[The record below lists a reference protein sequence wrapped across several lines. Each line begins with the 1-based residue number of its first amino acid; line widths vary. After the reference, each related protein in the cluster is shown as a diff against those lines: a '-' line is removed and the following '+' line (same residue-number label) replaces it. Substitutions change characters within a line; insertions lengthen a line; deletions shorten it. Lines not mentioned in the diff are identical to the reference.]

1 MKKVLMVL
9 VSIATCVGIS
19 FAGIL
24 EGAHAKE
31 FTIRD
36 RQKQLMKDVN
46 KAQKS
51 NELTD
56 KEAHKMRKKL
66 AQVARKK
73 TKMLRK
79 ANGAGLSTDNKVA
92 LEKDL
97 NAISIEIKKLMLE
110 KRVDA
115 QKSQSN

>member
-1 MKKVLMVL
+1 MKKELMVVASL
-9 VSIATCVGIS
+9 AAFSCLFSGLAGSVEAKQFSI
-19 FAGIL
+19 F
-24 EGAHAKE
+24 
-31 FTIRD
+31 D

-51 NELTD
+51 NQLTD

-79 ANGAGLSTDNKVA
+79 SKGAGLSSSNKVT

-97 NAISIEIKKLMLE
+97 NSISLEIKKLMLQ
-110 KRVDA
+110 KRVEA
-115 QKSQSN
+115 QKAK